1 MSSAQ
6 RLEYRRFLER
16 LRAAREE
23 AGLTQAETASKLGVD
38 QSWVSKVE
46 RGVRR
51 LDVIELC
58 RFARLY
64 KKSARFF
71 VPEFPPEH

>member
-6 RLEYRRFLER
+6 RLEYRRFLVR

-23 AGLTQAETASKLGVD
+23 AGLTQVDVATKLGVE
-38 QSWVSKVE
+38 QSWISKVE

-51 LDVIELC
+51 LDVVELSK
-58 RFARLY
+58 FAKLY
-64 KKSARFF
+64 RKPARYFL
-71 VPEFPPEH
+71 PEFPPE

>member
-6 RLEYRRFLER
+6 RLEYRRFLQR

-23 AGLTQAETASKLGVD
+23 AGFTQMDVAEKLGVD
-38 QSWVSKVE
+38 QSWISKAE

-51 LDVIELC
+51 LDVIELAK
-58 RFARLY
+58 FARLY
-64 KKSARFF
+64 KKPARYF
-71 VPEFPPEH
+71 VPEFPAE

>member
-6 RLEYRRFLER
+6 TTEYRRFLQ
-16 LRAAREE
+16 LLKAAREE
-23 AGLTQAETASKLGVD
+23 TGLTQDQVAQRLKVD

-51 LDVIELC
+51 LDVIELA

-64 KKSARFF
+64 KKPARYF
-71 VPEFPPEH
+71 VPEFPAER

>member
-6 RLEYRRFLER
+6 RLEYRRFLQR

-23 AGLTQAETASKLGVD
+23 SGLTQADVAEKLGVD
-38 QSWVSKVE
+38 QSWISKAE

-51 LDVIELC
+51 LDIIELSK
-58 RFARLY
+58 FARLY
-64 KKSARFF
+64 RKPARYF
-71 VPEFPPEH
+71 VPDFPAE